1 MPRLPKANVR
11 WSSQLC
17 RAMSIASPIMHVK
30 KVRIILGSRLREM
43 LRDRWEIYSSP
54 RSSGARA

>member
-30 KVRIILGSRLREM
+30 KVRIILGSRLRE
-43 LRDRWEIYSSP
+43 IT
-54 RSSGARA
+54 